1 MKKVYSKKLGGE
13 VFALAPEQLEVFR
26 NAGYQTPA
34 PEEVIADAGAATL
47 TPPEDK
53 RAYVV
58 LNLKSGEFAVR
69 VRSCTL
75 KGSEYSAVVGEI
87 VQAGLLK
94 RLAEQADPDR
104 PKPAAP
110 AAGAASPFVA
120 LFAEAIK
127 KAFVGGT
134 EATGQTA
141 PAPRPPL
148 RRERSIRRRS
158 STNERR
164 RIHSRDVPVLR
175 TGRKPRAGATHAR
188 GGGYCR
194 LGGVLVL

>member
-1 MKKVYSKKLGGE
+1 MKKVYSKKVGGE

-26 NAGYQTPA
+26 NAGYQTPT
-34 PEEVIADAGAATL
+34 PEEVIADAGAAML

-69 VRSCTL
+69 VRACTL

-110 AAGAASPFVA
+110 AAGTASPFVA

-141 PAPRPPL
+141 PADSAASP
-148 RRERSIRRRS
+148 I
-158 STNERR
+158 
-164 RIHSRDVPVLR
+164 
-175 TGRKPRAGATHAR
+175 GALISEAIKKS
-188 GGGYCR
+188 
-194 LGGVLVL
+194 LGGAAAPSAPASAPAGEVNMEEVVDK

>member
-1 MKKVYSKKLGGE
+1 MKKVYSKKVGGE

-34 PEEVIADAGAATL
+34 PEEVIADAGAAML

-75 KGSEYSAVVGEI
+75 KGNEFSAVVGEI
-87 VQAGLLK
+87 VQAGVLK

-110 AAGAASPFVA
+110 AAGGDLPV
-120 LFAEAIK
+120 
-127 KAFVGGT
+127 
-134 EATGQTA
+134 
-141 PAPRPPL
+141 
-148 RRERSIRRRS
+148 RRS
-158 STNERR
+158 FCRGHQKGVCRRDGGNGPDST
-164 RIHSRDVPVLR
+164 
-175 TGRKPRAGATHAR
+175 
-188 GGGYCR
+188 GG
-194 LGGVLVL
+194 

>member
-34 PEEVIADAGAATL
+34 PEEVIADAGEATL

-110 AAGAASPFVA
+110 AAGAASYLFRPFTVISCPSSCRTRYNFMGPLA
-120 LFAEAIK
+120 VGRYSAGRLFSFFI
-127 KAFVGGT
+127 
-134 EATGQTA
+134 
-141 PAPRPPL
+141 PRFPP
-148 RRERSIRRRS
+148 R
-158 STNERR
+158 
-164 RIHSRDVPVLR
+164 
-175 TGRKPRAGATHAR
+175 
-188 GGGYCR
+188 
-194 LGGVLVL
+194 

>member
-1 MKKVYSKKLGGE
+1 MKKVYSKKVGGE

-34 PEEVIADAGAATL
+34 PEEVIADAGAAML

-75 KGSEYSAVVGEI
+75 KGNEFSAVVGEI
-87 VQAGLLK
+87 VQAGVLK

-110 AAGAASPFVA
+110 AAGASSPFVA

-127 KAFVGGT
+127 KAFGGAET
-134 EATGQTA
+134 AGTADPAAGVSSSFGVLISEAIKKS
-141 PAPRPPL
+141 L
-148 RRERSIRRRS
+148 
-158 STNERR
+158 
-164 RIHSRDVPVLR
+164 
-175 TGRKPRAGATHAR
+175 AGAVATTSANSTPTR
-188 GGGYCR
+188 TENAEE
-194 LGGVLVL
+194 VVDK

>member
-26 NAGYQTPA
+26 NAGYQTPT
-34 PEEVIADAGAATL
+34 PEEVIADAGEATL

-87 VQAGLLK
+87 VQAGL
-94 RLAEQADPDR
+94 
-104 PKPAAP
+104 
-110 AAGAASPFVA
+110 
-120 LFAEAIK
+120 
-127 KAFVGGT
+127 
-134 EATGQTA
+134 
-141 PAPRPPL
+141 
-148 RRERSIRRRS
+148 
-158 STNERR
+158 
-164 RIHSRDVPVLR
+164 
-175 TGRKPRAGATHAR
+175 
-188 GGGYCR
+188 
-194 LGGVLVL
+194 

>member
-1 MKKVYSKKLGGE
+1 MKKVYSKKVGGE

-34 PEEVIADAGAATL
+34 PEEVIADAGAAML

-75 KGSEYSAVVGEI
+75 KGNEFSAVVGEI
-87 VQAGLLK
+87 VQAGVLK

-110 AAGAASPFVA
+110 AAGASSPFVA

-127 KAFVGGT
+127 KAFGGAET
-134 EATGQTA
+134 AGTAA
-141 PAPRPPL
+141 PAAGV
-148 RRERSIRRRS
+148 S
-158 STNERR
+158 S
-164 RIHSRDVPVLR
+164 PFGVLISEAI
-175 TGRKPRAGATHAR
+175 KKSLAGAAATTSEDSTPA
-188 GGGYCR
+188 GA
-194 LGGVLVL
+194 VNTEEVVEK

>member
-1 MKKVYSKKLGGE
+1 MKKVFSKKVGGE

-34 PEEVIADAGAATL
+34 PEEVIADAGEATL
-47 TPPEDK
+47 APPEDK

-75 KGSEYSAVVGEI
+75 KGSEYSAAVGEI

-110 AAGAASPFVA
+110 PSGAASPFVA
-120 LFAEAIK
+120 LFAETIK

-134 EATGQTA
+134 EATGHPA
-141 PAPRPPL
+141 PADNAASPIGAIISEAIKKSLGGAAASAP
-148 RRERSIRRRS
+148 
-158 STNERR
+158 
-164 RIHSRDVPVLR
+164 
-175 TGRKPRAGATHAR
+175 AGAVNTEE
-188 GGGYCR
+188 
-194 LGGVLVL
+194 VVDK

>member
-34 PEEVIADAGAATL
+34 PEEVIADAGEATL
-47 TPPEDK
+47 TPPEEK

-110 AAGAASPFVA
+110 AAGTASPFVA

-134 EATGQTA
+134 EAAGQTA
-141 PAPRPPL
+141 QTDNAAPPIGAIISEAIKKSLGGAAAPSAPASAP
-148 RRERSIRRRS
+148 
-158 STNERR
+158 
-164 RIHSRDVPVLR
+164 
-175 TGRKPRAGATHAR
+175 AGAVNTEE
-188 GGGYCR
+188 
-194 LGGVLVL
+194 VVDK

>member
-34 PEEVIADAGAATL
+34 PEEVIADAGEATL

-110 AAGAASPFVA
+110 AAGTASPFVA

-141 PAPRPPL
+141 PDSAASP
-148 RRERSIRRRS
+148 I
-158 STNERR
+158 
-164 RIHSRDVPVLR
+164 
-175 TGRKPRAGATHAR
+175 GALISEAIKKS
-188 GGGYCR
+188 
-194 LGGVLVL
+194 LGGAATPSAPASAPAGEVNTEEVVDK

>member
-34 PEEVIADAGAATL
+34 PEEVIADAGAAML

-58 LNLKSGEFAVR
+58 LNLKTGEFAVR
-69 VRSCTL
+69 VRACTL

-110 AAGAASPFVA
+110 S
-120 LFAEAIK
+120 
-127 KAFVGGT
+127 
-134 EATGQTA
+134 A
-141 PAPRPPL
+141 PASAP
-148 RRERSIRRRS
+148 
-158 STNERR
+158 
-164 RIHSRDVPVLR
+164 
-175 TGRKPRAGATHAR
+175 AGEVNTEE
-188 GGGYCR
+188 
-194 LGGVLVL
+194 VVDK

>member
-1 MKKVYSKKLGGE
+1 MKKVYSKKVGGE
-13 VFALAPEQLEVFR
+13 VFALAPEQLEAFR
-26 NAGYQTPA
+26 NAGYQTPT
-34 PEEVIADAGAATL
+34 PEEVIADAGAAML
-47 TPPEDK
+47 TPPENK

-110 AAGAASPFVA
+110 AAGTASPFVA

-134 EATGQTA
+134 EDTGQTA
-141 PAPRPPL
+141 PADSAASPIGALISEAIKKSLGGAAAPSAPA
-148 RRERSIRRRS
+148 SA
-158 STNERR
+158 
-164 RIHSRDVPVLR
+164 P
-175 TGRKPRAGATHAR
+175 AGAVNTEE
-188 GGGYCR
+188 
-194 LGGVLVL
+194 VVDK